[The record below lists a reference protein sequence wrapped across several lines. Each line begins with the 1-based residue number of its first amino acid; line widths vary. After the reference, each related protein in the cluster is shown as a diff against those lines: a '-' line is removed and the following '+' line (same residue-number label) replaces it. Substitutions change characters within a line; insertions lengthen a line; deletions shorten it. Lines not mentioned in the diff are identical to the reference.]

1 MTYGDYMSGS
11 DVVLSVAP
19 TAPERTREDSSLPVT
34 PEAIAEEVAAC
45 ATHGASIA
53 SIYGWTSD
61 GSQRP
66 SALADVAA
74 EIRDRTTDVL
84 IEYAVRPE
92 CPLGD
97 YLDALDSR
105 PHPDFAQI
113 RITPTQ
119 YGQRGATRR
128 TRKDVDTFIQELKDR
143 NIKPNILIQGGRDVQ
158 ELYRLIQ
165 ADSVTEPLVTLR
177 LGARDGTVATPLT
190 LMALL
195 EAIPSSAEVLVG
207 ATGPN
212 QYPLTTMAV
221 FLGGNIRVGMADN
234 RYLAHEDPVV
244 HNEQLVRRVAEVV
257 SHSERS
263 LADYATTSSQLAPE
277 KRAVESS

>member
-19 TAPERTREDSSLPVT
+19 TAPEHTREDASLPVT
-34 PEAIAEEVAAC
+34 PDAIAEQVADC
-45 ATHGASIA
+45 ATQGATIA
-53 SIYGWTSD
+53 SVYGWTAD
-61 GSQRP
+61 GAQSP
-66 SALADVAA
+66 SALPDVAT

-84 IEYAVRPE
+84 IEYAVGPE

-97 YLDALDSR
+97 YLAALDSR
-105 PHPDFAQI
+105 PHPDLAQL

-128 TRKDVDTFIQELKDR
+128 TRKDVDSFIEELTAR
-143 NIKPNILIQGGRDVQ
+143 NIKPNLLIQGGRDVQ
-158 ELYRLIQ
+158 ELYRLLQ
-165 ADSVTEPLVTLR
+165 ADMVTDPLVTLR

-190 LMALL
+190 LMALV
-195 EAIPSSAEVLVG
+195 EALPSSASVLVA

-221 FLGGNIRVGMADN
+221 FLGANVRTGMADN

-244 HNEQLVRRVAEVV
+244 HNEQLVRRVTEVV
-257 SHSERS
+257 SQSERA
-263 LADYATTSSQLAPE
+263 LADYATVKSDLTPE
-277 KRAVESS
+277 KRRVESS